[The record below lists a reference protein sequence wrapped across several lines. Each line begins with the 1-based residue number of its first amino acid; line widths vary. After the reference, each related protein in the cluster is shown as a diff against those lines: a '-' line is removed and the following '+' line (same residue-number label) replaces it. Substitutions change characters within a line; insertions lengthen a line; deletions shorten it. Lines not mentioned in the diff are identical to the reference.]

1 MKYVKTKILAIVIT
15 CLGLLM
21 TSASVTA
28 DPIVDVVTTNP
39 SSPVP
44 QSTIT
49 ITATISGDDITSV
62 NVTVSE
68 CKIGL
73 CFIYNIYPMSQNDA
87 GDWVAEATL
96 QDASGE
102 STYIKY
108 RFDVI
113 DSGVEYTLDED
124 WKVNLTIEN
133 GNGDNGGN
141 GGNGDGNGIPGFEII
156 TLFAA
161 IIIGIILVRRKRF

>member
-1 MKYVKTKILAIVIT
+1 MKYAKTKILVIVIT

-28 DPIVDVVTTNP
+28 DPIVDEVTTNP
-39 SSPVP
+39 SSPAP

-49 ITATISGDDITSV
+49 ITATITGDDTTSV

-73 CFIYNIYPMSQNDA
+73 CFIYNTYPMSQNDA

-108 RFDVI
+108 IFDVI
-113 DSGVEYTLDED
+113 DSGVEYTLNED

-133 GNGDNGGN
+133 GNSGNGGN
-141 GGNGDGNGIPGFEII
+141 GGSNGIPGFEII
-156 TLFAA
+156 TLLAA
-161 IIIGIILVRRKRF
+161 IIIGIILLRRKRF